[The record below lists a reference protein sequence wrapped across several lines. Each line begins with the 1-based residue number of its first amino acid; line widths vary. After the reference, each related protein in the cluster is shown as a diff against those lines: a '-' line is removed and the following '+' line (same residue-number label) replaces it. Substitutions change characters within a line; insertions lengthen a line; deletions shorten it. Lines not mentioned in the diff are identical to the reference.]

1 MSVQNQFGP
10 ATWRAL
16 CFKVVGHASNACLD
30 FVYDQSVSQLA
41 LKSADVKINKL
52 GI

>member
-1 MSVQNQFGP
+1 MFVHNQFGP

-30 FVYDQSVSQLA
+30 FVYDQSRFTVSA
-41 LKSADVKINKL
+41 EIS
-52 GI
+52 